1 MKDIVWE
8 EYFIRM
14 GIIIV
19 ATWLFI
25 FISKKLLRWFF
36 DKTNFI
42 EEKKEETIFIIY
54 KTTSNFFGFLLVV
67 IAAIDPFFDL
77 SKVLA
82 GAGVLGVVLGF
93 GAKSLIE
100 DIITGFFMISERQIH
115 KDDFVTINQKYKGT
129 VEEIGL
135 RVLRIRQWDGNQLI
149 IPNRLVQEIL
159 NGNMAKR
166 RMVEPVVVSFR
177 ESPAHVISVLEEVC
191 EELKEVFEDYL
202 LLDKDGNV
210 EESFQVRGV
219 SKLNSLNHGYEYTV
233 IGLIQDEHYFDVVW
247 EARNRIAQKL
257 FDENIK
263 MAEENVRYH
272 ARTQS
277 QKDR

>member
-1 MKDIVWE
+1 MKDIIWE

-54 KTTSNFFGFLLVV
+54 KTSSNFLGFLLVV

-82 GAGVLGVVLGF
+82 GAGVLGVVIGF

-115 KDDFVTINQKYKGT
+115 KGDFVTINQKYKGT

-272 ARTQS
+272 ARTQT